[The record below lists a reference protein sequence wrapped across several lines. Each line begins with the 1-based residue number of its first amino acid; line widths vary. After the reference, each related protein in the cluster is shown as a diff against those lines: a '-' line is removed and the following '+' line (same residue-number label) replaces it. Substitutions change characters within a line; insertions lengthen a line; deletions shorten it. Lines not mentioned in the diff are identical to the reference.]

1 MVVAVKSGATLETGP
16 PKPLFQTQVTG
27 LVDVRNHY
35 VPGASG
41 QRFLVNS
48 IVGEG
53 ASTPIAVALNWPAG
67 LKQ

>member
-1 MVVAVKSGATLETGP
+1 
-16 PKPLFQTQVTG
+16 LFQTQVTG

-35 VPGASG
+35 VPSADG

-48 IVGEG
+48 VVGEG